1 MRKRLENSTYSLT
14 VEGECEKL
22 YFEHLKKLINTNE
35 NRKRNC
41 VFKPEISKR
50 KPLSFAKANA
60 HITTPFFHIQDI
72 EDYNDERLKLKFNN
86 LLKELKAAKK
96 IVNYDL
102 GYSNY
107 SFELWIC
114 LHKLDMFSF
123 KHNRN
128 DYYIDINKGFN
139 TNYKSCNEFKEK
151 NEFLKLLSNITLEDV
166 SSAITRSIKI
176 KERKENKKK
185 ISLYN
190 FEFYKDNPDLSIH
203 EIVKTILNDCL

>member
-1 MRKRLENSTYSLT
+1 
-14 VEGECEKL
+14 
-22 YFEHLKKLINTNE
+22 
-35 NRKRNC
+35 
-41 VFKPEISKR
+41 
-50 KPLSFAKANA
+50 
-60 HITTPFFHIQDI
+60 
-72 EDYNDERLKLKFNN
+72 
-86 LLKELKAAKK
+86 
-96 IVNYDL
+96 
-102 GYSNY
+102 
-107 SFELWIC
+107 
-114 LHKLDMFSF
+114 MFSF

-139 TNYKSCNEFKEK
+139 TNYKSCNELKEK

-185 ISLYN
+185 ILLYN